1 MKFAD
6 KIKLYRYQ
14 HKWTQQ
20 EVAERLAISRKTI
33 SSWENSRSY
42 PDIFMLVQL
51 SDLYHVSLD
60 NLLREDHE
68 MIDNYKEEHI
78 SNKKSDRDF
87 RMSYL
92 YNAVGSILMVLK
104 FIHVLP
110 EYGGIF
116 GVLIGVIIGFTI
128 VNLYPLLSQT
138 NWNRMQTNE
147 KISFILGFIIILNLI
162 LAINL
167 VNPLSRTLGGDA
179 NYTGGIITGRI
190 VGSMIVSLSLTSSFS
205 LFPQFKERSEK

>member
-6 KIKLYRYQ
+6 KMKLYRHQ
-14 HKWTQQ
+14 HNWTQQ

-42 PDIFMLVQL
+42 PDIFMLVQI

-68 MIDNYKEEHI
+68 MMDNYKEEHI

-87 RMSYL
+87 RKSYL
-92 YNAVGSILMVLK
+92 YNAVGSIFMVLK

-110 EYGGIF
+110 GYGGIF
-116 GVLIGVIIGFTI
+116 GVLIGAIIGFTI
-128 VNLYPLLSQT
+128 VNLYLLLSET
-138 NWNRMQTNE
+138 NWNRMRTNE
-147 KISFILGFIIILNLI
+147 KISFTLAFIIILSLILTINLI
-162 LAINL
+162 
-167 VNPLSRTLGGDA
+167 NPLSHIPGGSAD
-179 NYTGGIITGRI
+179 YTSGIITGRI
-190 VGSMIVSLSLTSSFS
+190 VGSMIVSLSLTCSFS